1 MGPVSCR
8 GVAARLRTT
17 SHSRPPAPLHAK
29 RGRPFHHSKR
39 NVGGVRL
46 RQGLLDKTNT
56 ASTVWA
62 PTRPIARKPTRS
74 FWGRT
79 ASSAAS
85 IAKSRRGGRG
95 RDHTARQ
102 RAQHERGSSSSTASS
117 PPEAPLG
124 AKWPCGCARPP
135 TSPAEIAAHA
145 LTTPQRP
152 QVSPERALIESS
164 SCIRTRAG
172 QGCQ

>member
-1 MGPVSCR
+1 MRETSSSLASILRPRRFATWANLPCGLQALLARQFGVRTGQMGPVSCR

-74 FWGRT
+74 FGDERLRQPHPSQKV
-79 ASSAAS
+79 AGAAG
-85 IAKSRRGGRG
+85 AETTRRVNALNMKE
-95 RDHTARQ
+95 ARFFD
-102 RAQHERGSSSSTASS
+102 R
-117 PPEAPLG
+117 
-124 AKWPCGCARPP
+124 
-135 TSPAEIAAHA
+135 IVAA
-145 LTTPQRP
+145 
-152 QVSPERALIESS
+152 
-164 SCIRTRAG
+164 
-172 QGCQ
+172 